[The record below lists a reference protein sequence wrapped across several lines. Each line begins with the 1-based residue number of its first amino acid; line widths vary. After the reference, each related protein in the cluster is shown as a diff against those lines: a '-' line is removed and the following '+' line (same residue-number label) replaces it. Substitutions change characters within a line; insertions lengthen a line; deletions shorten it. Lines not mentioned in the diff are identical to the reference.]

1 MGINKYFCVLLIL
14 FIFCISFSQAQQLT
28 LEGQILQVSSL
39 PIPEKS
45 DYPDCNYT
53 VLFKVENILS
63 GDSEFPP
70 EIILVIP
77 GFRNRKL
84 LPDSIYTTGQRLRI
98 KTELFDKIP
107 ENIRQIQQAD
117 RINSFDFDYYYL
129 WEGQRTDQR
138 SKIVQLPVNN
148 KNKLLSP
155 SPRAINLPITE
166 QDERAVQLRK
176 QAIKKDLDRIN
187 QLLAKN
193 GGDFKKWYDSLSTV
207 RKQYNEKIKNKESK
221 WVGDSYFSASAYD
234 GQWGHATNY
243 VEAIIQLNQF
253 LKEKGIDLIV
263 LRVPYKGE
271 ICSDLFVSEMKERD
285 FVLNPYLLKLN
296 KDLLEANVEVI
307 DMLPLAISD
316 RFKYPLMYWYQN
328 DDLHPSNGMAWTI
341 ASILSERLK
350 RYGFTRKDNF
360 SLVIDT
366 APPYGVNQNF
376 SYPKGNPNFN
386 SRCTTLIDC
395 VLYDS
400 SSSRLQLSEEND
412 SPCLIIGDSFIDR
425 PAGHLG
431 AGIPHYLAYK
441 TGVIPNWVL
450 RAGGA
455 NMMGKT
461 MALKKEDFFKKRK
474 VCIFIFSPDT
484 LYRPME
490 IIRKTFLIKELS
502 GEELHNSII
511 QNKSPD
517 GEYDWVL
524 YFGGVTTKIY
534 KNAVIK
540 PIIKIPA
547 KISGKDIF
555 VKIKTTGH
563 WYDLIAKVEYGSD
576 SKVMESK
583 GNKEMYV
590 SFPVFNGNKTISINL
605 KMDWLLRKGVGIPID
620 SIEVWGVI

>member
-1 MGINKYFCVLLIL
+1 MIKSRIFFAIFIIIL
-14 FIFCISFSQAQQLT
+14 SFSKCSSKVIS
-28 LEGQILQVSSL
+28 LEGVILQVSSL

-53 VLFKVENILS
+53 AMFQVDNILS
-63 GDSEFPP
+63 QDSSIP
-70 EIILVIP
+70 EKIILVIP
-77 GFRNRKL
+77 GFRKRIL
-84 LPDSIYTTGQRLRI
+84 LTDSIYTSGQRLKVKI
-98 KTELFDKIP
+98 ELFDDIP
-107 ENIRQIQQAD
+107 ETLRQIQQTD
-117 RINSFDFDYYYL
+117 RINSLDFDYYYL

-155 SPRAINLPITE
+155 SSRAINLPVTE
-166 QDERAVQLRK
+166 QDEKAVQLRK
-176 QAIKKDLDRIN
+176 QAIREDLDHIN
-187 QLLAKN
+187 SLLVKN
-193 GGDFKKWYDSLSTV
+193 GGDFRKWYDSLSTL
-207 RKQYNEKIKNKESK
+207 RREYDEKIKNKESK
-221 WVGDSYFSASAYD
+221 WVGDSYFTASAYD

-253 LKEKGIDLIV
+253 LKKKGIDLIV

-271 ICSDLFVSEMKERD
+271 ICSDLFVPEMKEKD
-285 FVLNPYLLKLN
+285 YVLNPYLLKLN

-307 DMLPLAISD
+307 DMLPPAISD
-316 RFKYPLMYWYQN
+316 RFNYPLMYWYQN

-350 RYGFTRKDNF
+350 RYGFTRGYNF
-360 SLVIDT
+360 CLAKQIAAS
-366 APPYGVNQNF
+366 YNVNRNIT
-376 SYPKGNPNFN
+376 YPKGNPNFN

-461 MALKKEDFFKKRK
+461 MALKKEDFFKNRK
-474 VCIFIFSPDT
+474 VCIFIFSPAT
-484 LYRPME
+484 LDNSME
-490 IIRKTFLIKELS
+490 TIHRASLIKVLS
-502 GEELHNSII
+502 GEELRNSIK
-511 QNKSPD
+511 QNNKPE
-517 GEYDWVL
+517 GTYDWVL
-524 YFGGVTTKIY
+524 YYGGVTTKIY

-540 PIIKIPA
+540 PIIKIPS

-563 WYDLIAKVEYGSD
+563 WYDLIAKVEYGSA
-576 SKVMESK
+576 SKVMGSK

-590 SFPVFNGNKTISINL
+590 SFPVINENKTISINL
-605 KMDWLLRKGVGIPID
+605 KMDWLLRKGVGIPVD